1 MRHQRFSC
9 AASRRHRLQRTMLA
23 AAIAAAFGAA
33 QANPTL
39 PQVVAGQ
46 AAFSQD
52 GKTFSVRNAPN
63 TIINWQSFSIAKD
76 EITRFIQQGA
86 DSKVLNRIAG
96 QDPSQILGALQ
107 SNGQVF
113 LINPNGV
120 LFGRDARIDV
130 QGLVAS
136 SLAISNA
143 DFLAGKH
150 SFSGAPGA
158 GKVENQ
164 GSIATPQGGR
174 VFLIAPNVANSGI
187 IASPQGEVVL
197 AAGHSVQLVDSA
209 NPALHV
215 VVSAPADQALNLGQ
229 VVAQGGRIG
238 IYGALLGQRGTVNA
252 DSAVIGANGKIVLKA
267 SNTALLEAGSRT
279 SATGAGQGGAIE
291 VLGQRVGVMGDAR
304 IDASGARGGGSVLLG
319 GDYQGKTSAARDNAL
334 QSYVGK
340 DAQVAADAL
349 ETGDGGKIIVW
360 ADDSTRAYGKLSARG
375 GKAGGKGGLV
385 ETSGHY
391 LDVAGIRVDTRAA
404 QGATGT
410 WLLDP
415 YDIEVK
421 TGGTASVGDVAA
433 FAAGA
438 AGGVTQVDP
447 ATLAATAS
455 NVLLQAS
462 NDLTITDA
470 LDLTTPGLDIKAQ
483 AGNHINVNAALKT
496 TAGRITLSANDA
508 GAPGSDPLLGNLNIN
523 APIDT
528 RGGTLSLSG
537 ANLNLNAIASIGT
550 GSADLRTNV
559 ADGTITV
566 ASTGAVNGLAA
577 VANAPLL
584 SFVANNVVLD
594 GSVSAG
600 GPGDTSV
607 VSFAPL
613 DSSRPLEIAASKTGS
628 SLILSADEL
637 NRISASEIVLGN
649 SSHNGGIAVSQAV
662 GLHAE
667 VRKLSLR
674 TAKDVVFK
682 QPLAMGNAN
691 GSLEAAAYGGAGRV
705 VFTGMGKASAA
716 TVALSADNMDLG
728 STAGTVSASSY
739 VTLDTDADSAAI
751 RLGQGANGATGTLV
765 LDETE
770 LKTIA
775 APVLGIGT
783 RATYSG
789 ALSVDGPLNLAAINI
804 PALAAPMQDS
814 GGAAAVSTGTPN
826 RVTSGGVI
834 GGSAIGSLKLRGGSL
849 ALTGDIAVTN
859 ELGLSSSGAIS
870 QGGKLTAQ
878 SLNAS
883 GTSVALEGDN
893 QIANVSG
900 SASGGDFLLRTNA
913 SFLRVGNGQTA
924 QGISASGRIKLTGAG
939 FIGQY
944 DNAPL
949 SAATLLLSAPEGVDM
964 MSANNQVGAVAAQ
977 NVARFNFRNV
987 GVLKVG
993 VDGKGVSLS
1002 SSGSGSGSGTNAA
1015 LNIETGGQLDVAE
1028 AVNGAGQVVRLGGSA
1043 VHIGNTGTPSHAS
1056 VTGSNVT
1063 LDAKGGAVTL
1073 DSGATLAA
1081 RRVNL
1086 IAGQVSLGPASSISA
1101 EGSAATADG
1110 AVTITPGS
1118 GRLVKIGAGAIDDAS
1133 TLGLSSDELKTISA
1147 DALFVQSGSGSSGT
1161 SIVVDGLDLS
1171 GAKLRSGLWLNASD
1185 NINLNGSV
1193 TLPVDLFATAGGYI
1207 GSTGLVTARNINLN
1221 ASDFLLAGGAG
1232 KGLVAN
1238 GQTGVVVLDSGTSS
1252 KALQLGGAGV
1262 TTGSILLSQEMLAS
1276 IQANEVALLSASAI
1290 NVAGDVGL
1298 PGASLDLKAPTLGVQ
1313 ATLNAA
1319 KIDIRTDSADIAGKL
1334 KADIVSIAPVTAG
1347 KTISVGAACAGCLS
1361 LTQLANIEAPTVGI
1375 GSSDSQNTA
1384 GAISVAGIGTS
1395 AGATQRNALTT
1406 RIGLITGAGVLQTGA
1421 IDVRDLGID
1430 AGNSAVLNDAGNK
1443 VENLAGMVKGDF
1455 SFKNSQDLTIA
1466 RLTGAAGSRA
1476 HYDVSG
1482 LKVDGNVVL
1491 DVAGSLSRSDGATAA
1506 EKGVIVAN
1514 RLDMK
1519 AGGSIGGASL
1529 ALLTSVAGLSAES
1542 TATSGAMPINI
1553 ANVNNTAYDSK
1564 LTVYK
1569 LKLADGNTGSV
1580 TLNNTG
1586 ATEVPA
1592 AGLVRS
1598 DSGKITLV
1606 AHSPLSI
1613 AGTVSSASGDIELVA
1628 GASGSSADVLSFASG
1643 ALVTSTSGTIKL
1655 AAGQSITGVDATT
1668 VQAAPGRLVTVPN
1681 QNTPPP
1687 TNPPPVT
1694 PPPVTPPPPVEPP
1707 PANPPPPVEP
1717 PPVTP
1722 PPVNPPPVEPPP
1734 VIPPP
1739 VNPPPVEPPPV
1750 TPPLSVDLCQLTPS
1764 LPICQVIAPPTA
1776 QEPVKPVQQAVNQVV
1791 SAVNT
1796 QTQMLADASGAD
1808 SGRAPSAS
1816 KSEEKK
1822 SDKKEEG
1829 SKGNSATDKTGSK
1842 NEKAAPKMYCN

>member
-86 DSKVLNRIAG
+86 DSKVLNRITG
-96 QDPSQILGALQ
+96 QDPSRILGALQ

-136 SLAISNA
+136 SLALSNA

-164 GSIATPQGGR
+164 GSIVTPQGGR
-174 VFLIAPNVANSGI
+174 VFLIAPDVANSGI

-238 IYGALLGQRGTVNA
+238 IYGALLSQRGTVNA
-252 DSAVIGANGKIVLKA
+252 DSAVVGANGKIVLKA
-267 SNTALLEAGSRT
+267 SHTALLEAGSRT
-279 SATGAGQGGAIE
+279 SATGAGKGGAIE

-304 IDASGARGGGSVLLG
+304 IDASGAQGGGSVLLG
-319 GDYQGKTSAARDNAL
+319 GDYQGKASAARGNAL

-340 DAQVAADAL
+340 EAQVAADAL
-349 ETGDGGKIIVW
+349 EAGDGGKIIVW
-360 ADDSTRAYGKLSARG
+360 ADDTTRAYGSLSARG

-404 QGATGT
+404 KGASGT

-421 TGGTASVGDVAA
+421 AGGTASVGDVAA

-438 AGGVTQVDP
+438 SSGVTLVDP
-447 ATLAATAS
+447 AALAATAS

-470 LDLTTPGLDIKAQ
+470 LDLTPPGLEIKAQ

-496 TAGRITLSANDA
+496 TAGRITLWANDA

-523 APIDT
+523 APVDT

-566 ASTGAVNGLAA
+566 ASTGGVNGLAS
-577 VANAPLL
+577 VANVPVL
-584 SFVANNVVLD
+584 SFLANNVVLD

-600 GPGDTSV
+600 GPGDNSV

-613 DSSRPLEIAASKTGS
+613 DGSRPMEIAAGKTGS

-637 NRISASEIVLGN
+637 NRIAASEIVLGN
-649 SSHNGGIAVSQAV
+649 SAHGGGIAVSQAAN
-662 GLHAE
+662 LHAE

-674 TAKDVVFK
+674 TAKDVVFN
-682 QPLAMGNAN
+682 QPMVMANAN
-691 GSLEAAAYGGAGRV
+691 GSLEASAFGSAGRIA
-705 VFTGMGKASAA
+705 FAGMGKASASA
-716 TVALSADNMDLG
+716 VSLRADNMDLG
-728 STAGTVSASSY
+728 SAAGTVSASSY
-739 VTLDTDADSAAI
+739 VMLDTDSDSAAI
-751 RLGQGANGATGTLV
+751 RLGQNASGGTGTLV
-765 LDETE
+765 LDEAE
-770 LKTIA
+770 LKAIST
-775 APVLGIGT
+775 PFLGIGT

-789 ALSVDGPLNLAAINI
+789 ALSVDGPLNLASISN
-804 PALAAPMQDS
+804 PSLAAAMPDA
-814 GGAAAVSTGTPN
+814 GGAAPAGASN
-826 RVTSGGVI
+826 RVTSAGVI
-834 GGSAIGSLKLRGGSL
+834 GGSAIGSMKLRGGSL

-859 ELGLSSSGAIS
+859 ELGLSSAGAIT

-883 GTSVALEGDN
+883 GASVALEGDN
-893 QIANVSG
+893 QIANISG
-900 SASGGDFLLRTNA
+900 SASSGDFLLRTRA
-913 SFLRVGNGQTA
+913 SFLRVGNGQTV

-949 SAATLLLSAPEGVDM
+949 SAASLLLSAPDGVDLM
-964 MSANNQVGAVAAQ
+964 AANNQVGAVAAQ
-977 NVARFNFRNV
+977 DVARFNFRNV
-987 GVLKVG
+987 GPLKVG

-1002 SSGSGSGSGTNAA
+1002 SSGSGSGTNAA
-1015 LNIETGGQLDVAE
+1015 LNIETSGQLDVAE
-1028 AVNGAGQVVRLGGSA
+1028 AVNGTGQMVRLGGSA
-1043 VHIGNTGTPSHAS
+1043 VHIGNAGAPSRAS

-1073 DSGATLAA
+1073 DSGAAVGA

-1086 IAGQVSLGPASSISA
+1086 IAGQVGLDPASSISA
-1101 EGSAATADG
+1101 DGGAATADG
-1110 AVTITPGS
+1110 AVTIMPGS

-1147 DALFVQSGSGSSGT
+1147 DALFVQSASGSSGI
-1161 SIVVDGLDLS
+1161 SIVVDTLDLS

-1185 NINLNGSV
+1185 NIDLNGSV

-1207 GSTGLVTARNINLN
+1207 GSTGLVKARNIHLN

-1238 GQTGVVVLDSGTSS
+1238 GQTGVVALDSGTSS

-1276 IQANEVALLSASAI
+1276 IQASEVALLSASAI
-1290 NVAGDVGL
+1290 NIAGDVSL
-1298 PGASLDLKAPTLGVQ
+1298 PGASLDLKAPVLGVQ
-1313 ATLNAA
+1313 ATLSAG
-1319 KIDIRTDSADIAGKL
+1319 KIDVRADSADIAGKL

-1347 KTISVGAACAGCLS
+1347 KAISVGAACANCLS

-1375 GSSDSQNTA
+1375 GSSDPQNTA
-1384 GAISVAGIGTS
+1384 GAIDVAGIGSS
-1395 AGATQRNALTT
+1395 AGITQRNAITT
-1406 RIGLITGAGVLQTGA
+1406 RIGLITGAGILQTGA

-1430 AGNSAVLNDAGNK
+1430 AGNSVVLNDAGNK

-1455 SFKNSQDLTIA
+1455 SFKNSQGLTIA
-1466 RLTGAAGSRA
+1466 RLTGAAGSSA

-1506 EKGVIVAN
+1506 DKGVIVAN

-1519 AGGSIGGASL
+1519 AGGSIGGVSL
-1529 ALLTSVAGLSAES
+1529 AMLTSVAGLSAES

-1569 LKLADGNTGSV
+1569 LKLADGNSGSV

-1586 ATEVPA
+1586 ATVVPA

-1628 GASGSSADVLSFASG
+1628 GASGSAADVLSFAAG
-1643 ALVTSTSGTIKL
+1643 AMVTSTSGSIKL

-1668 VQAAPGRLVTVPN
+1668 VQAAPGKLVTLPN

-1687 TNPPPVT
+1687 VDPPPTNPPPPVE

-1707 PANPPPPVEP
+1707 PTNPPPPVEPPPVTP

-1734 VIPPP
+1734 VT
-1739 VNPPPVEPPPV
+1739 PPPV
-1750 TPPLSVDLCQLTPS
+1750 TPPVSVDLCQITPS
-1764 LPICQVIAPPTA
+1764 LPVCQVIAPPTA

-1791 SAVNT
+1791 SSVNT
-1796 QTQMLADASGAD
+1796 QTQMLADASG
-1808 SGRAPSAS
+1808 SGSGAA
-1816 KSEEKK
+1816 KSEDKKPEKK
-1822 SDKKEEG
+1822 DEG

>member
-1 MRHQRFSC
+1 MRHQRFSS

-86 DSKVLNRIAG
+86 DSKVLNRITG
-96 QDPSQILGALQ
+96 QDPSRILGALQ

-164 GSIATPQGGR
+164 GSIVTPQGGR
-174 VFLIAPNVANSGI
+174 VFLIAPNVENSGI

-209 NPALHV
+209 NPVLHV

-238 IYGALLGQRGTVNA
+238 IYGALLSQRGTVNA
-252 DSAVIGANGKIVLKA
+252 DSAVVGANGKIVLKA
-267 SNTALLEAGSRT
+267 SKTALLEAGSRT

-304 IDASGARGGGSVLLG
+304 IDASGAQGGGSVLLG
-319 GDYQGKTSAARDNAL
+319 GDYQGKASAERGNAL
-334 QSYVGK
+334 QSYVAK
-340 DAQVAADAL
+340 DAQVTADAL
-349 ETGDGGKIIVW
+349 EMGDGGKIIVW
-360 ADDSTRAYGKLSARG
+360 ADDTTRAYGSLSARG

-404 QGATGT
+404 KGAVGT

-421 TGGTASVGDVAA
+421 AGGTAAVGDVAA
-433 FAAGA
+433 FASGA
-438 AGGVTQVDP
+438 SGGVTLVDP
-447 ATLAATAS
+447 ASLASTAS

-559 ADGTITV
+559 ADGTITI
-566 ASTGAVNGLAA
+566 ASTGGVNGLAA
-577 VANAPLL
+577 VANVPVL
-584 SFVANNVVLD
+584 SFLANNVVIE

-600 GPGDTSV
+600 GPGDNSV

-613 DSSRPLEIAASKTGS
+613 DSSRPMEIAANKTGS
-628 SLILSADEL
+628 SLVLSADEL
-637 NRISASEIVLGN
+637 NRIAASEIVLG
-649 SSHNGGIAVSQAV
+649 SSAHSGGIAVSQAIN
-662 GLHAE
+662 LHAE

-674 TAKDVVFK
+674 SAKDVVFN
-682 QPLAMGNAN
+682 QALMMANAN
-691 GSLEAAAYGGAGRV
+691 GSLEAAAYGSAGRIA
-705 VFTGMGKASAA
+705 FTSMGKASAA
-716 TVALSADNMDLG
+716 AVSLRADNMDLG
-728 STAGTVSASSY
+728 SAAGTLSASSY
-739 VTLDTDADSAAI
+739 VTLDTDSDSAAI
-751 RLGQGANGATGTLV
+751 RLGQGASGAMGTLV
-765 LDETE
+765 LDEVE
-770 LKTIA
+770 LKAIA

-789 ALSVDGPLNLAAINI
+789 ALSVDGPLNLASISN
-804 PALAAPMQDS
+804 PALAAPMQN
-814 GGAAAVSTGTPN
+814 APN

-834 GGSAIGSLKLRGGSL
+834 GGSAIASLKLRGGSL
-849 ALTGDIAVTN
+849 ALTGDIAVSN
-859 ELGLSSSGAIS
+859 ELGLSSAGAIS

-893 QIANVSG
+893 QIANISG
-900 SASGGDFLLRTNA
+900 SASGGDFLFRSNA

-924 QGISASGRIKLTGAG
+924 QGISASGRVKLTGAG

-949 SAATLLLSAPEGVDM
+949 SAAALLLTAPDGVDM
-964 MSANNQVGAVAAQ
+964 MAANNQVGAVAAQ
-977 NVARFNFRNV
+977 NVARFNFRNA

-1002 SSGSGSGSGTNAA
+1002 SSGSGSGTNAA

-1028 AVNGAGQVVRLGGSA
+1028 ALNGAGQMVRLGGSA
-1043 VHIGNTGTPSHAS
+1043 IHIGNKDAPSHAS
-1056 VTGSNVT
+1056 VAGSNVT
-1063 LDAKGGAVTL
+1063 LDAKGGAVAL
-1073 DSGATLAA
+1073 DSGATVAA

-1086 IAGQVSLGPASSISA
+1086 IAGQVSLDPASSISA
-1101 EGSAATADG
+1101 EGGAATADG
-1110 AVTITPGS
+1110 AVTIMPGS

-1133 TLGLSSDELKTISA
+1133 TLGLSSDEIKTISA
-1147 DALFVQSGSGSSGT
+1147 DALFVQSASGSSGT
-1161 SIVVDGLDLS
+1161 SIVVDALDLS
-1171 GAKLRSGLWLNASD
+1171 AAKLRSGLWLNASD
-1185 NINLNGSV
+1185 NINLNDSV

-1207 GSTGLVTARNINLN
+1207 GSTGLITARNIHLN
-1221 ASDFLLAGGAG
+1221 GSDFLLASGAG

-1238 GQTGVVVLDSGTSS
+1238 GQTGVVALDSGTSS

-1290 NVAGDVGL
+1290 NVAGDVSL
-1298 PGASLDLKAPTLGVQ
+1298 PGASLDLKAPALGVQ

-1334 KADIVSIAPVTAG
+1334 KADMVSIAPVTSG
-1347 KTISVGAACAGCLS
+1347 KAISVGAVCANCLS

-1375 GSSDSQNTA
+1375 GSSDQQNAA
-1384 GAISVAGIGTS
+1384 GAISVAGIGSS
-1395 AGATQRNALTT
+1395 AGITQRNAITT
-1406 RIGLITGAGVLQTGA
+1406 RIGLITGAGILQTGA

-1430 AGNSAVLNDAGNK
+1430 AGNGVVLNDAGNK

-1455 SFKNSQDLTIA
+1455 SFNNSQGLTIA
-1466 RLTGAAGSRA
+1466 RMTGAAGSRA

-1482 LKVDGNVVL
+1482 LKVDGNVAL

-1506 EKGVIVAN
+1506 DKGVIVAN

-1529 ALLTSVAGLSAES
+1529 AMLTSVAGLSAES

-1553 ANVNNTAYDSK
+1553 TNVNNTAYDSK

-1586 ATEVPA
+1586 ATDVPA

-1628 GASGSSADVLSFASG
+1628 GASGSAADVLSFASG
-1643 ALVTSTSGTIKL
+1643 ALVTSASGAIKL

-1668 VQAAPGRLVTVPN
+1668 VQAAPGRLVTLPN

-1687 TNPPPVT
+1687 VDPPPT
-1694 PPPVTPPPPVEPP
+1694 
-1707 PANPPPPVEP
+1707 NPPPPVEP

-1722 PPVNPPPVEPPP
+1722 PPPVEPPP
-1734 VIPPP
+1734 TNP
-1739 VNPPPVEPPPV
+1739 PPPVEPPPV
-1750 TPPLSVDLCQLTPS
+1750 TPPPPVEPPPVNPPPVNPPPAEPPPVTPPPVSVDLCQLTPS

-1791 SAVNT
+1791 SVVNT
-1796 QTQMLADASGAD
+1796 QTQMLADASGSSSSTA
-1808 SGRAPSAS
+1808 
-1816 KSEEKK
+1816 KSEDKK
-1822 SDKKEEG
+1822 QEKKEEG
-1829 SKGNSATDKTGSK
+1829 SKGNSATEKTGSK

>member
-96 QDPSQILGALQ
+96 QDPSRILGALQ

-164 GSIATPQGGR
+164 GSIVTPQGGR

-252 DSAVIGANGKIVLKA
+252 DSAVVGANGKIVLKA

-279 SATGAGQGGAIE
+279 SATGAGKGGAIE
-291 VLGQRVGVMGDAR
+291 VLGQRVGVTGDAR
-304 IDASGARGGGSVLLG
+304 IDASGAQGGGSVLLG
-319 GDYQGKTSAARDNAL
+319 GDYQGKASAVRGNAQNAL

-360 ADDSTRAYGKLSARG
+360 ADGTARAYGSLSARG

-404 QGATGT
+404 KGATGT

-421 TGGTASVGDVAA
+421 SGGTASVGDVAA

-438 AGGVTQVDP
+438 ASGVTLVDP
-447 ATLAATAS
+447 ASLASTAS

-483 AGNHINVNAALKT
+483 VGNHINVNAALKT

-559 ADGTITV
+559 ADGTIAV
-566 ASTGAVNGLAA
+566 GATGALNGLAA
-577 VANAPLL
+577 VANVPVL
-584 SFVANNVVLD
+584 SFLANNVVLD

-600 GPGDTSV
+600 GPGDNSV

-613 DSSRPLEIAASKTGS
+613 DNSRPLAIAASKTGS

-637 NRISASEIVLGN
+637 NRIAASEIILGN
-649 SSHNGGIAVSQAV
+649 SAHGGGIAVLQTAS
-662 GLHAE
+662 LHAE

-674 TAKDVVFK
+674 TGKDVVFN
-682 QPLAMGNAN
+682 QPLMMGNAN
-691 GSLEAAAYGGAGRV
+691 GSLEAAAYGGAGRID
-705 VFTGMGKASAA
+705 FAGMGKVSAA
-716 TVALSADNMDLG
+716 AVALRADNMDLG

-751 RLGQGANGATGTLV
+751 RLGQGASGGTGTLV
-765 LDETE
+765 LDEAE
-770 LKTIA
+770 LKAISV
-775 APVLGIGT
+775 PVLGIGT

-789 ALSVDGPLNLAAINI
+789 ALSVDGPLNLAAIGN
-804 PALAAPMQDS
+804 PALAAAMPDAS
-814 GGAAAVSTGTPN
+814 GAAPAGAPN
-826 RVTSGGVI
+826 RVTSAGVI

-893 QIANVSG
+893 QITNISG
-900 SASGGDFLLRTNA
+900 SASGGDFLLRSNT

-949 SAATLLLSAPEGVDM
+949 SAATLQLSAPDGVDLM
-964 MSANNQVGAVAAQ
+964 AANNQVGAVAAQ

-1002 SSGSGSGSGTNAA
+1002 SGSSGSGTNAA
-1015 LNIETGGQLDVAE
+1015 LNIDTSGQLDVAE
-1028 AVNGAGQVVRLGGSA
+1028 AVNGAGQVVRMGGSA
-1043 VHIGNTGTPSHAS
+1043 VHIGNAGAPSHAS
-1056 VTGSNVT
+1056 VTGSNIT
-1063 LDAKGGAVTL
+1063 LDAKGGAVAL
-1073 DSGATLAA
+1073 DSGAAVAA

-1086 IAGQVSLGPASSISA
+1086 IAGQVSLDPASSISA

-1110 AVTITPGS
+1110 AVTIMPGS

-1133 TLGLSSDELKTISA
+1133 TLGLSSDEIKTISA

-1161 SIVVDGLDLS
+1161 SIAVDGLDLS
-1171 GAKLRSGLWLNASD
+1171 GAKLHSGLWLNASD
-1185 NINLNGSV
+1185 NIDLNGSV
-1193 TLPVDLFATAGGYI
+1193 SLPVDLFATAGGYI
-1207 GSTGLVTARNINLN
+1207 GSTGLVTARNIHLN

-1290 NVAGDVGL
+1290 NVAGDVSL
-1298 PGASLDLKAPTLGVQ
+1298 PSASLDLKAPTLGVQ

-1384 GAISVAGIGTS
+1384 GAISVAGIGTN

-1430 AGNSAVLNDAGNK
+1430 AGNSVVLNDAGNK

-1455 SFKNSQDLTIA
+1455 SFKNSQGLTIA

-1506 EKGVIVAN
+1506 DKGVIVAN

-1519 AGGSIGGASL
+1519 AGGSIGAASL
-1529 ALLTSVAGLSAES
+1529 AMLTSVAGLSAES

-1613 AGTVSSASGDIELVA
+1613 AGTVSSTSGDIELVA
-1628 GASGSSADVLSFASG
+1628 GASGSPADVLSFASG
-1643 ALVTSTSGTIKL
+1643 ALVTSTSGAIKL

-1668 VQAAPGRLVTVPN
+1668 VQAAPGRLVTLPN
-1681 QNTPPP
+1681 QNTAPPVDPPP
-1687 TNPPPVT
+1687 TNPPPPVE

-1707 PANPPPPVEP
+1707 PTNPPPPVE

-1734 VIPPP
+1734 VT
-1739 VNPPPVEPPPV
+1739 PPPV
-1750 TPPLSVDLCQLTPS
+1750 TPPVSVDLCQLTPS

-1796 QTQMLADASGAD
+1796 QTQMLADASG
-1808 SGRAPSAS
+1808 SGSAAS
-1816 KSEEKK
+1816 KSEDKK
-1822 SDKKEEG
+1822 PEKKEEG
-1829 SKGNSATDKTGSK
+1829 SKGNSATEKTGSK